1 MSCQFVFAETLGRY
15 VGDFMW
21 CYVCWNT
28 FHRVNYIWVIWSNF
42 FWPHML
48 LSSMKWV
55 WDVWKCQ
62 PLAARSS
69 HFKSLHDLHPL
80 AKCLL
85 VVLIP
90 SKVLHGFL
98 QVLHDLWFK
107 APAHAPGHGYGW
119 WPVSFPT
126 SGRPRPHQWLQT
138 LCCLCFGR
146 GNKARVARNTSVH
159 ASRMKT
165 PLGFHYYT
173 CHEE

>member
-90 SKVLHGFL
+90 SEVLHGFL

-107 APAHAPGHGYGW
+107 APAHAPGHGMDGGPW
-119 WPVSFPT
+119 AFQRQAALGPT
-126 SGRPRPHQWLQT
+126 SGFKP
-138 LCCLCFGR
+138 F
-146 GNKARVARNTSVH
+146 VASALAEGIKPV
-159 ASRMKT
+159 
-165 PLGFHYYT
+165 
-173 CHEE
+173 